1 MNCNFTKKK
10 KNSYIY
16 KLENLN
22 NIEIYIANLI

>member
-1 MNCNFTKKK
+1 MNCNFTKK

>member
-1 MNCNFTKKK
+1 MNCNFTK

-16 KLENLN
+16 KLENLS